1 MKKFLLTM
9 AVALT
14 ALFATAQTKT
24 YTDNLVVTIDG
35 ESTEPQETTISV
47 AENADGTYCLSLNNF
62 VLGGEIKV
70 GNIVVDYIQATEEN
84 GIKSFATVQNINITA
99 GEGNADDWLGP
110 MLGEVP
116 VDIKGKMTDEKLYC
130 TIDIDMSATLGQVI
144 YVTFGNDMSVVNT
157 KEYTDNLV
165 VTIDGESTEPQET
178 TINVTEYIDGTYC
191 LSLNN
196 FVLDGE
202 IKVGNIVVDNIQA
215 TDKHGIKEFATLQ
228 NINITAG
235 EGNADDWLGPMLGEV
250 PVDIKGKMTD
260 EKLYCT
266 IDIDMSATLG
276 QVIYVTFGNDMSV
289 VNTKEYTDNLVVTI
303 DGEST
308 EPQETTINVTE
319 YIDGTYSLSLS
330 NFVLGGEI
338 KVGNIVVD
346 YIQAT
351 EENGIKSFATLQN
364 ILITAGEGNAD
375 EWLGPMLGEVPVDLK
390 GYMNDEQ
397 LYCTIGIDMTATLG
411 QVITVT
417 FGTDSFTGIENIV
430 AGEGAKVIYDITGR
444 RVNAVTVPGIYIING
459 KKFIIK

>member
-47 AENADGTYCLSLNNF
+47 AENA
-62 VLGGEIKV
+62 
-70 GNIVVDYIQATEEN
+70 
-84 GIKSFATVQNINITA
+84 
-99 GEGNADDWLGP
+99 
-110 MLGEVP
+110 
-116 VDIKGKMTDEKLYC
+116 
-130 TIDIDMSATLGQVI
+130 
-144 YVTFGNDMSVVNT
+144 
-157 KEYTDNLV
+157 
-165 VTIDGESTEPQET
+165 
-178 TINVTEYIDGTYC
+178 DGTYC

-303 DGEST
+303 DSEST